1 VGVVSNGPIEPNADM
16 RVMANALRQ
25 MFLALIQ
32 EGFNEQQA
40 MQIIGVTLAASFG
53 KGGAS

>member
-40 MQIIGVTLAASFG
+40 MQIVGVTLAASFG
-53 KGGAS
+53 NGAGS